1 MENSKYNLSIE
12 EKIRLFNGDGNWH
25 SFSASGKL
33 PVITMSDGP
42 HGLRKQDI
50 STYANINESKLATCF
65 PTASCIASSWNVN
78 SAAVA
83 GKSIGKEAL
92 KEKVNLLLGPGTNIK
107 RSPLCGRNFEYFSE
121 DPFLAGTLAAS
132 YINAMQNEGVGTS
145 LKHFA
150 ANNQEKR
157 RQVSN
162 SIIDE
167 RTLHEIYLRA
177 FEIAVKNAQP
187 ESIMASYNRLN
198 GVYAAHS
205 KELLTDILRKK
216 WGFKGFVVSDWGAC
230 IDTAACL
237 KAGMDIAMPDSKGYF
252 GHNLKKALADK
263 IIQESDLDVANERI
277 IKAAEKLK
285 ASEKDDFTV
294 DYKVQHQTALE
305 LAEDSAVLLK
315 NDSFFPLKKGTVCI
329 IGKMAEE
336 MKFQGG
342 GSSHIKTAEYPNAV
356 ESFEKLGFEV
366 VYSETVSEEQKAL
379 MKNPEI
385 PVLYFCGLTEKYE
398 GEGFDRDDLKLPTE
412 QIEELEKILG
422 LSKNVA
428 LITFSGSPILIPYV
442 DCVKGILHMYL
453 CGEACGEA
461 VAALVSG
468 KISPS
473 GKLAETFPLRVEDT
487 PCYNN
492 FAGENDNVEYREGI
506 FTGYRYYNSKNI
518 PVLFDFGFGLSYT
531 SFEYSNLKL
540 SKSDNGDRVKLQVDI
555 SNKGNFAGSEIVQ
568 VYVKNPENPQ
578 RANKEL
584 RGFAKLF
591 LMRGEKKTVE
601 ILLDENAFKIYSTK
615 THEFETV
622 SGTYEIQVCASL
634 NDVRLTSE
642 ISVEGKS
649 FEEVYEPVPEE
660 FWRSASVEIHSK
672 ETFTVSDNL
681 SDMAKHSRFVRTFL
695 KIMVFAIKKMNKG
708 KSADDPEVKIAIS
721 AISENPLESL
731 ISTSGG
737 IVGEGLAK
745 FIVRRANR

>member
-1 MENSKYNLSIE
+1 METSKYNLSVE
-12 EKIRLFNGDGNWH
+12 EKIRLFNGDGNWNT
-25 SFSASGKL
+25 FSAKGKL

-50 STYANINESKLATCF
+50 SNYANINDSKIATCF

-78 SAAVA
+78 SAAVL

-121 DPFLAGTLAAS
+121 DPYLAGSMAAS
-132 YINAMQNEGVGTS
+132 YINAMQEQGVGCS

-177 FEIAVKNAQP
+177 FEISVKTAQP

-198 GVYAAHS
+198 GLYVAHS
-205 KELLTDILRKK
+205 KEILTDILRNK

-252 GHNLKKALADK
+252 SYNLKKALADK
-263 IIQESDLDVANERI
+263 IIQESDLDLANERI
-277 IKAAEKLK
+277 IKSAEKLK
-285 ASEKDDFTV
+285 ASEKENFTV
-294 DYKVQHQTALE
+294 DYKNQHQIALE

-315 NDSFFPLKKGTVCI
+315 NENFFPLKKGSVCI

-342 GSSHIKTAEYPNAV
+342 GSSHIKTAEYPNAID
-356 ESFEKLGFEV
+356 SFTKLGFDV
-366 VYSETVSEEQKAL
+366 VYSETLSEAQINL
-379 MKNPEI
+379 IKNPEI

-398 GEGFDRDDLKLPTE
+398 GEGFDRENLKFPEE
-412 QIEELEKILG
+412 QISELEKLLAI
-422 LSKNVA
+422 SKNVA
-428 LITFSGSPILIPYV
+428 LITFSGSPVLIPYA

-473 GKLAETFPLRVEDT
+473 GKLAETFPLRIEDT
-487 PCYNN
+487 PCFGH
-492 FAGENDNVEYREGI
+492 FAGEEDNVEYREGI
-506 FTGYRYYNSKNI
+506 FVGYRHYNSKNI
-518 PVLFDFGFGLSYT
+518 PVLYDFGFGLSYT
-531 SFEYSNLKL
+531 RFEYSNLKVL
-540 SKSDNGDRVKLQVDI
+540 KSDNGDRVKLQVSI
-555 SNKGNFAGSEIVQ
+555 SNKGEFAGSEIVQ

-591 LMRGEKKTVE
+591 LMRGETKTVE
-601 ILLDENAFKIYSTK
+601 ILLDDNAFKIYSTK
-615 THEFETV
+615 THNFETV

-634 NDVRLTSE
+634 NDVRLSSE
-642 ISVEGKS
+642 ISVEGKT
-649 FEEVYEPVPEE
+649 FEELYEPVPEN
-660 FWRSASVEIHSK
+660 FWKAAAVPVHTKGS
-672 ETFTVSDNL
+672 FTISDNL
-681 SDMAKHSRFVRTFL
+681 GDMANFSIIVKLFL
-695 KIMVFAIKKMNKG
+695 KIMIFAVKRMNKG
-708 KSADDPEVKIAIS
+708 KSPDDPEVKISIS
-721 AISENPLESL
+721 AIRENPLESL

-737 IVGEGLAK
+737 ILGKKMAK
-745 FIVRRANR
+745 FLVRRANR